1 MSLLSRHTRR
11 LWGALAALALFCSG
25 GAAGAHPHVWIESR
39 SDLVFNESGKV
50 VGINVEWQFDEFYS
64 VTAVEGLDKNKN
76 GTYEPEELEPLAKEN
91 IISLWDY
98 RYFTQVNADGKPIPY
113 DKVSEF
119 GSFVRDGYLSL
130 YFSIPFKAPVDPK
143 AAKIAYSIYDPT
155 FYIAIELPPK
165 DGVKLTGPVPENC
178 KPSVLDSE
186 AEISD
191 ANNSEE
197 FYEKLAAGADIGHLY
212 AKRITLDCLKKTA
225 IR

>member
-1 MSLLSRHTRR
+1 MNLLSRHTRR
-11 LWGALAALALFCSG
+11 LCGAVAALAMI
-25 GAAGAHPHVWIESR
+25 GAAGVASAHPHVWIESR
-39 SDLVFNESGKV
+39 SDLIFNEAGKV
-50 VGINVEWQFDEFYS
+50 TGINVEWQFDEFYS
-64 VTAVEGLDKNKN
+64 VTAIEGLDKNKN

-113 DKVSEF
+113 NKVSEF

-143 AAKIAYSIYDPT
+143 TAKIAYSIYDPT

-165 DGVKLTGPVPENC
+165 GGVKLTGPVPENC
-178 KPSVLDSE
+178 KPAVLDSE

-191 ANNSEE
+191 ANNSEA
-197 FYEKLAAGADIGHLY
+197 FYEKLAAGTDIGHLY

-225 IR
+225 TR